1 MRESAMQEYKS
12 VYLSKNLNGVGIPGL
27 SGRDEG
33 ILSHVRARTKYFP
46 TGELTDKQVYKY
58 LRLKEYNPT
67 RKMAA
72 EARANVQQHLDM
84 IRYAENATAAPKVGL
99 FESLKYRLGG
109 GAAPAIETGLAKEA
123 ENIGGGLLSKIGGGF
138 VSKVAGM
145 GIGSLIGGGAGML
158 GGPMGMML
166 MSSLA
171 PMLMPVVGKA
181 IGSIG
186 HFFGGIFG
194 GGGSNAPKVSTPS
207 INKGGFG
214 DAGTIAAQLKVDQ
227 TNLNLLN
234 AKIAKGTATNA
245 DFQKAAYLS
254 DQISGLKAQQTIY
267 TGGGAKLSAAIKG
280 TALAKKN
287 EISALAR
294 YSGGGK
300 AIGVNNHIIEGVSA
314 GTMKLLNSGDTKAQF
329 LRATSG
335 MSADAQAKLWSLK
348 QKWEAS
354 GGSNDNVARAA
365 ASFIKGQKG
374 ADVAWQM
381 ANPLAAMTTDKNLF
395 NRINVDKARA
405 SQGNLVKTADFLLT
419 KEYTKNLTHGQASA
433 RYATFFKAG
442 TAARAAQAADQA
454 MANNQ
459 GLDASV
465 RAKWQKLADEEKAKV
480 AAFDKA
486 AEKVKTTN
494 KLTDADTNNLKHAI
508 VQGMTD
514 ANKASGLTQSG
525 LTTAFSKA
533 LGGKGIAGMLATIES
548 DLHARL

>member
-1 MRESAMQEYKS
+1 MQEYRTGQMDLHGSDKLHTTAIQKWLHANEYDSSPEAANKS
-12 VYLSKNLNGVGIPGL
+12 L
-27 SGRDEG
+27 
-33 ILSHVRARTKYFP
+33 
-46 TGELTDKQVYKY
+46 
-58 LRLKEYNPT
+58 
-67 RKMAA
+67 
-72 EARANVQQHLDM
+72 ANIQKHLDM
-84 IRYAENATAAPKVGL
+84 YKYAENAAPAPKVTL
-99 FESLKYRLGG
+99 AQSLKYRLTGVG
-109 GAAPAIETGLAKEA
+109 VKAAESEVAGVA
-123 ENIGGGLLSKIGGGF
+123 ENVGGGLLSKIGGGF
-138 VSKVAGM
+138 VSKIAGM
-145 GIGSLIGGGAGML
+145 GVGDLLGGGLGML

-207 INKGGFG
+207 INKGGFQ
-214 DAGTIAAQLKVDQ
+214 DAGTIAANLKVDQ

-234 AKIAKGTATNA
+234 EKIAKGTATNA

-267 TGGGAKLSAAIKG
+267 KTGGANLSAAIRG
-280 TALAKKN
+280 TAKSKQS
-287 EISALAR
+287 EISALGR
-294 YSGGGK
+294 YLGGGK
-300 AIGVNNHIIEGVSA
+300 ALGLAGHIIEGADA
-314 GTMKLLNSGDTKAQF
+314 GTMKLLNSGDTKAEF

-442 TAARAAQAADQA
+442 TAARAAETADLA
-454 MANNQ
+454 MANNKN
-459 GLDASV
+459 LDASV
-465 RAKWQKLADEEKAKV
+465 RAKWAKLASDEKAKI

-486 AEKVKTTN
+486 AENIKKTN
-494 KLTDADTNNLKHAI
+494 KLTDADTQNLRHAI
-508 VQGMTD
+508 VQGMSD
-514 ANKASGLTQSG
+514 ANRASGLTQGG
-525 LTTAFSKA
+525 LTDAFTKA
-533 LGGKGIAGMLATIES
+533 LGGKGIAGMMASIEK
-548 DLHARL
+548 DIHARL